1 MTRTAGRS
9 TPPDGPEP
17 RVEGDPTDD
26 DIAAVDDASTEP
38 THAAIG
44 HGAPNPVAVITRI
57 AIVGLGVGVARLL
70 FFEATDAIRNLR
82 RRTSRQLAERWAG
95 IERRERRE
103 ARRAVFGE
111 VAALAARIT
120 RRRD

>member
-1 MTRTAGRS
+1 MTRTARRS
-9 TPPDGPEP
+9 TPPDGPVP

-38 THAAIG
+38 TLAAG
-44 HGAPNPVAVITRI
+44 HGAPSPLAVITRI
-57 AIVGLGVGVARLL
+57 AMVGLGVGVAALL
-70 FFEATDAIRNLR
+70 LFEATDAIRSLR
-82 RRTSRQLAERWAG
+82 RRTSHHLAERWAG

-103 ARRAVFGE
+103 ARGAVFGE

-120 RRRD
+120 RRPD

>member
-1 MTRTAGRS
+1 MTRTARRS
-9 TPPDGPEP
+9 TPPDGPETH
-17 RVEGDPTDD
+17 VEGDPTDD

-38 THAAIG
+38 TLAATG
-44 HGAPNPVAVITRI
+44 HGAPNPSVVITRI
-57 AIVGLGVGVARLL
+57 AMVGLGVGVAVLL
-70 FFEATDAIRNLR
+70 LFEATEAIRSLR
-82 RRTSRQLAERWAG
+82 RRTSHQLAERWAG

-111 VAALAARIT
+111 IAALAARNI

>member
-1 MTRTAGRS
+1 MTRTTRGS

-17 RVEGDPTDD
+17 PVDGDPTDD

-38 THAAIG
+38 TLTATGHAA
-44 HGAPNPVAVITRI
+44 PSPLAVITRI
-57 AIVGLGVGVARLL
+57 ATVALGVGVAALL
-70 FFEATDAIRNLR
+70 LFEATDAIRSLR
-82 RRTSRQLAERWAG
+82 RRTSHQLAERWAG

-103 ARRAVFGE
+103 ARRAVSGE

-120 RRRD
+120 RRPD